1 MYMRSIS
8 LPLLLAAALLLQG
21 CVASKAQIRRA
32 DAVVA
37 ATVDKRTRCD
47 QPDHC
52 AAKSPLLDA
61 ATDAVAASTLK
72 QPVHIVSLL
81 NDSEAAMAARL
92 SLIRSARRSIDVQ
105 TYIWD
110 QDDAG
115 KLVLDEL
122 VQAAQRGVQV
132 RILADQLSSFD
143 DMAVLNRLA
152 RVSPHLEVRLYN
164 PTFHDAHTSPLQ
176 WAAGIAC
183 CFFKFNQRMHNKVM
197 LVDDSA
203 GITGGRNYENRY
215 FDWDDDFDYV
225 DRDVLVGG
233 PAAKAMADS
242 FLLFWNHRRSV
253 PLTHLRDVNRYIV
266 DHPAAPDWPSP
277 TFVHPQ
283 RVYRAEQ
290 EASDPDWLRA
300 HVLADSIRTG
310 NVEFFSDMPA
320 KTDKPN
326 KKSAREFTRHV
337 MQMVASAKSEVIL
350 QTPYLV
356 MSHRARKIFEKLH
369 ARTSPPRIVVST
381 NSLASTDAFA
391 VYALS
396 YKHRKPYLKKYGFEI
411 YELKPHAPG
420 PAEANAYA
428 SMDSIEENPPGD
440 GEGGDAPAVSG
451 GHDDARGQ
459 PSGNMASN
467 SNSGSGSNK
476 GMRNNASHH
485 FVDTESHGLLGSHGS
500 SRRPAPLLSGG
511 RRFGLHAKS
520 IVIDDDIAMVGSHNF
535 DPRSDHYNTE
545 AGVIVYDKR
554 FATQLRVSIL
564 RDTLPENAW
573 VIAPRR
579 TGVPVLT
586 DINDAI
592 GSVSEQLPLFD
603 LWPFRYA
610 TSYQLKPGCQ
620 PMRVSDPGF
629 FACYQPV
636 GDFPDVA
643 VSPKMFYTILITA
656 FGAGV
661 TGIL

>member
-1 MYMRSIS
+1 MSPRSIFF
-8 LPLLLAAALLLQG
+8 PALLAAALLLQG

-37 ATVDKRTRCD
+37 ATVDTRASCD
-47 QPDHC
+47 RPDHC
-52 AAKSPLLDA
+52 AAPSPLLDA
-61 ATDAVAASTLK
+61 ATDAVAASTLQ

-81 NDSEAAMAARL
+81 NDSEAAMVARL
-92 SLIRSARRSIDVQ
+92 SLIRAARYSIDVQ

-110 QDDAG
+110 QDDVG
-115 KLVLDEL
+115 QLMLDAL
-122 VQAAQRGVQV
+122 VQAARRGVQV

-152 RVSPHLEVRLYN
+152 RVSPNLEVRLYN

-183 CFFKFNQRMHNKVM
+183 CFFKFNQRMHNKVL

-266 DHPAAPDWPSP
+266 AHPAAPEWPAP

-283 RVYRAEQ
+283 RAYRAQQ
-290 EASDPDWLRA
+290 EASDADWLRA

-337 MQMVASAKSEVIL
+337 MQMVASAKSEVVL

-356 MSHRARKIFEKLH
+356 MSRRARKIFDKLH
-369 ARTSPPRIVVST
+369 QQTPPPRIIVAT

-396 YKHRKPYLKKYGFEI
+396 YKHRKRYLKDYGFEI
-411 YELKPHAPG
+411 YELKPHASG

-428 SMDSIEENPPGD
+428 SMESSSGSAPSLGSGAATDGLSAPSADGQSSNEGAPTGSG
-440 GEGGDAPAVSG
+440 GEG
-451 GHDDARGQ
+451 
-459 PSGNMASN
+459 
-467 SNSGSGSNK
+467 K
-476 GMRNNASHH
+476 INNASRH
-485 FVDTESHGLLGSHGS
+485 FVDTENRGLLGSHGS
-500 SRRPAPLLSGG
+500 SRRPAPLISGG

-545 AGVIVYDKR
+545 AGVIIYDQR
-554 FATQLRVSIL
+554 FATQLRQSIL
-564 RDTLPENAW
+564 RDTQPENAW
-573 VIAPRR
+573 VIGPRR

-586 DINDAI
+586 DINNAI

-610 TSYQLKPGCQ
+610 TSYQLKSGCQ
-620 PMRVSDPGF
+620 PMRVSNPNF
-629 FACYQPV
+629 YACYEPV

-643 VSPKMFYTILITA
+643 VSPKMFFTLIITA

-661 TGIL
+661 SGIL

>member
-1 MYMRSIS
+1 MRSMPMRA
-8 LPLLLAAALLLQG
+8 LTLLNLLIIAALLQG

-32 DAVVA
+32 DAVVTS
-37 ATVDKRTRCD
+37 TVDTRTSCD
-47 QPDHC
+47 RPDHC
-52 AAKSPLLDA
+52 AAESPLLDA
-61 ATDAVAASTLK
+61 ATQAVGASTPA

-81 NDSEAAMAARL
+81 NDSEAAMVARL
-92 SLIRSARRSIDVQ
+92 SIIRAARSSIDVQ

-110 QDDAG
+110 QDDVG
-115 KLVLDEL
+115 NLILDEL
-122 VQAAQRGVQV
+122 VQAARRGVKV

-143 DMAVLNRLA
+143 DMPLLNRLA
-152 RVSPHLEVRLYN
+152 RVSPNLEVRLYN

-183 CFFKFNQRMHNKVM
+183 CFFKFNQRMHNKVI
-197 LVDDSA
+197 LVDDSV
-203 GITGGRNYENRY
+203 GITGGRNYQNRY
-215 FDWDDDFDYV
+215 FDWDNEFDYV

-242 FLLFWNHRRSV
+242 FELFWQHHRSV

-266 DHPAAPDWPSP
+266 AHPAAPGWPSP
-277 TFVHPQ
+277 KYLHPQ
-283 RVYRAEQ
+283 RVYRAEE
-290 EASDPDWLRA
+290 EASDAGWLQA
-300 HVLADSIRTG
+300 HVLADSIQTG

-337 MQMVASAKSEVIL
+337 MQMVADAKSEVLL

-356 MSHRARKIFEKLH
+356 MSRRARKIFERLH
-369 ARTSPPRIVVST
+369 DEKPPPRVIVST

-396 YKHRKPYLKKYGFEI
+396 YKHRKPYLKDYGFEI

-420 PAEANAYA
+420 PAEANASA
-428 SMDSIEENPPGD
+428 SMDSAPEDTSSGD
-440 GEGGDAPAVSG
+440 GRANAVDEQSD
-451 GHDDARGQ
+451 HAQ
-459 PSGNMASN
+459 P
-467 SNSGSGSNK
+467 GSGSPPVRRAAGGNSA
-476 GMRNNASHH
+476 GSNDAAHH

-500 SRRPAPLLSGG
+500 SRRPAPLLSSG

-520 IVIDDDIAMVGSHNF
+520 IVIDDAIAMVGSHNF

-554 FATQLRVSIL
+554 FANQLRQSIL

-579 TGVPVLT
+579 TGVPVIT

-620 PMRVSDPGF
+620 PLRVSDPGF
-629 FACYQPV
+629 FACYEPV

-643 VSPKMFYTILITA
+643 VSPKMFYTLLITA

>member
-1 MYMRSIS
+1 MSPRSIF
-8 LPLLLAAALLLQG
+8 LPALLAAALLLQG
-21 CVASKAQIRRA
+21 CVVSKAQIRRA

-37 ATVDKRTRCD
+37 ATVDTRASCNR
-47 QPDHC
+47 PDHC
-52 AAKSPLLDA
+52 AAPSPLLDA
-61 ATDAVAASTLK
+61 ATDAVAASTPQ

-81 NDSEAAMAARL
+81 NDSEAAMVARL
-92 SLIRSARRSIDVQ
+92 SLIRAARHSIDVQ

-110 QDDAG
+110 EDDVG
-115 KLVLDEL
+115 QLMLNEL
-122 VQAAQRGVQV
+122 VQAARRGVQV

-152 RVSPHLEVRLYN
+152 RVSPHLQVRLYN

-183 CFFKFNQRMHNKVM
+183 CFFKFNQRMHNKVL

-253 PLTHLRDVNRYIV
+253 PLTHLRDVTRYIV
-266 DHPAAPDWPSP
+266 AHPAAPPWPAP

-283 RVYRAEQ
+283 RAYRAEQ
-290 EASDPDWLRA
+290 EASDAAWLRA
-300 HVLADSIRTG
+300 HVLADSIHTG

-337 MQMVASAKSEVIL
+337 MQMVAGAKTEVIL

-356 MSHRARKIFEKLH
+356 MSRRARKIFDKLH
-369 ARTSPPRIVVST
+369 QQTPPPRIIVAT

-396 YKHRKPYLKKYGFEI
+396 YKHRKRYLKDYGFEI

-428 SMDSIEENPPGD
+428 SMESTSERVPATGSGERADNSSAPSHD
-440 GEGGDAPAVSG
+440 GQTNSEDAPADG
-451 GHDDARGQ
+451 DGKGKR
-459 PSGNMASN
+459 NEAS
-467 SNSGSGSNK
+467 
-476 GMRNNASHH
+476 RH

-500 SRRPAPLLSGG
+500 SRRPAPLISSG

-545 AGVIVYDKR
+545 AGVIIYDQR
-554 FATQLRVSIL
+554 FATQLRQSIL
-564 RDTLPENAW
+564 RDTQPENAW

-586 DINDAI
+586 DINNAI
-592 GSVSEQLPLFD
+592 GGVSEQLPLFD

-610 TSYQLKPGCQ
+610 TSYQLKNGCQ
-620 PMRVSDPGF
+620 PMRVTNPNF
-629 FACYQPV
+629 YACYEPV

-643 VSPKMFYTILITA
+643 VSPKMFFTLIITA

>member
-1 MYMRSIS
+1 MRSMS
-8 LPLLLAAALLLQG
+8 MRALTLLNLLIVAVMLQG

-37 ATVDKRTRCD
+37 STIDARTSCD
-47 QPDHC
+47 RPDHC
-52 AAKSPLLDA
+52 AAASPLLDA
-61 ATDAVAASTLK
+61 ATQAVGVSTPAH
-72 QPVHIVSLL
+72 PVHVVSLL
-81 NDSEAAMAARL
+81 NESEAAMVARL
-92 SLIRSARRSIDVQ
+92 SIIRAARSSIDVQ
-105 TYIWD
+105 TYIWE

-115 KLVLDEL
+115 NLMLDEL
-122 VQAAQRGVQV
+122 VQAAQRGVKV

-143 DMAVLNRLA
+143 DMALLNRLA
-152 RVSPHLEVRLYN
+152 RVSANLEVRLYN

-183 CFFKFNQRMHNKVM
+183 CFFKFNQRMHNKVI
-197 LVDDSA
+197 LVDNSV

-215 FDWDDDFDYV
+215 FDWDNAFDYV

-242 FLLFWNHRRSV
+242 FELFWMHRRSV
-253 PLTHLRDVNRYIV
+253 PLTHLRDVNHYIV
-266 DHPAAPDWPSP
+266 SHPAAPGWLRPKYL
-277 TFVHPQ
+277 HPE

-290 EASDPDWLRA
+290 EASDAEWLRA
-300 HVLADSIRTG
+300 HVLADSLQTG

-337 MQMVASAKSEVIL
+337 MQMVAGAKNEVIL

-356 MSHRARKIFEKLH
+356 MSRRARKIFDRLHDEK
-369 ARTSPPRIVVST
+369 SPPRIVVST

-396 YKHRKPYLKKYGFEI
+396 YKHRKRYLKDYGFEI
-411 YELKPHAPG
+411 YEMKPHAPG
-420 PAEANAYA
+420 PAEANAQA
-428 SMDSIEENPPGD
+428 SMDST
-440 GEGGDAPAVSG
+440 V
-451 GHDDARGQ
+451 DDV
-459 PSGNMASN
+459 ASN
-467 SNSGSGSNK
+467 SGQVINGDLQHSAAQSGNGGSPAQGAADK
-476 GMRNNASHH
+476 GLAKNHRASATY
-485 FVDTESHGLLGSHGS
+485 VDTETHGLFGSHGS
-500 SRRPAPLLSGG
+500 SRRPAPLISSG

-554 FATQLRVSIL
+554 FATQLRQSIM

-573 VIAPRR
+573 IIAPRR

-592 GSVSEQLPLFD
+592 GSVSEQLPIFD

-620 PMRVSDPGF
+620 PLRVNDPGF
-629 FACYQPV
+629 FACYEPV

-643 VSPKMFYTILITA
+643 VSPKMFYTLLITA